1 VNASNFVKK
10 TFILIVLPRRSTAP
24 SDRRFAILR
33 RTWMTRRATAEY
45 VEELAGAVR
54 VAALPEWYAEF
65 VESFGPGNE
74 GSSEQGK
81 TNET

>member
-1 VNASNFVKK
+1 
-10 TFILIVLPRRSTAP
+10 
-24 SDRRFAILR
+24 
-33 RTWMTRRATAEY
+33 MTRRATAEY
-45 VEELAGAVR
+45 VKELAGAVR